1 MNFAIIGATGN
12 VGRKTIEV
20 LEKSKLEIDNLYLV
34 ASEKS
39 AGQKLKFKNKDIN
52 IEQLEKYDF
61 SKAEITI
68 FAAGSEISK
77 NWATKASKDTIV
89 IDNSKHFR
97 MNKDVPLI
105 VAEVNSNALKNHKN
119 IIANPNCSTIQ
130 LMLPLKPLHD
140 KYKIKRVIVSTYQAV
155 SGAGKASVDELFSQ
169 TKDYLDNKLIK
180 SKNFTKQM
188 AFNLIPHIDV
198 FVDDGYTKE
207 EWKMENETKKILD
220 NNIGLSATCVRVP
233 VKTSHS
239 ESVNIEFE
247 NEYDLDTVRK
257 ILISAPGCKVI
268 DEQKDGGYI
277 TPLEAEGNYLT
288 FISRIRKDHSN
299 KKAINIWVVSDNLLK
314 GAALNSIQIAECL
327 IKNFKKL

>member
-1 MNFAIIGATGN
+1 
-12 VGRKTIEV
+12 
-20 LEKSKLEIDNLYLV
+20 
-34 ASEKS
+34 
-39 AGQKLKFKNKDIN
+39 
-52 IEQLEKYDF
+52 
-61 SKAEITI
+61 
-68 FAAGSEISK
+68 
-77 NWATKASKDTIV
+77 
-89 IDNSKHFR
+89 
-97 MNKDVPLI
+97 
-105 VAEVNSNALKNHKN
+105 
-119 IIANPNCSTIQ
+119 
-130 LMLPLKPLHD
+130 
-140 KYKIKRVIVSTYQAV
+140 
-155 SGAGKASVDELFSQ
+155 
-169 TKDYLDNKLIK
+169 
-180 SKNFTKQM
+180 M

>member
-20 LEKSKLEIDNLYLV
+20 LEKSKIEIDNLFLV
-34 ASEKS
+34 ASENS
-39 AGQKLKFKNKDIN
+39 AGQKLVFKKKEI
-52 IEQLEKYDF
+52 IVEQLEKYDF

-68 FAAGSEISK
+68 FAAGSEIAK
-77 NWATKASKDTIV
+77 NWAPQASKKTIV
-89 IDNSKHFR
+89 IDNSKYFR
-97 MNKDVPLI
+97 MDKDVPLV
-105 VAEVNSNALKNHKN
+105 VAEVNPDDLRVHKN

-140 KYKIKRVIVSTYQAV
+140 KYKIKRVVVSTYQAV

-169 TKDYLDNKLIK
+169 TKDYLDSKKIK
-180 SKNFTKQM
+180 SENFTKQI
-188 AFNLIPHIDV
+188 AFNLIPHIDS
-198 FVDDGYTKE
+198 FVEDGYTKE

-220 NNIGLSATCVRVP
+220 KKIGLTATCVRVP

-247 NEYDLDTVRK
+247 NEYDLEMVKK
-257 ILISAPGCKVI
+257 ILANAPGCKVV
-268 DEQKDGGYI
+268 DEHKDGGYI
-277 TPLEAEGNYLT
+277 TPLEAEGDYLT

-299 KKAINIWVVSDNLLK
+299 KKALNMWIVSDNLLK
-314 GAALNSIQIAECL
+314 GAALNTVQIAECL
-327 IKNFKKL
+327 IRKK